1 MVSKRENKGIQLVV
15 RGWVQPIDSSR
26 FLVRSE
32 SNPEKH
38 YEVRWERKKWI
49 CSCEDFQKRKRKC
62 KHIYAVL
69 YYLTIRDLT
78 IGVRKIGEDKAICP
92 KCGSSENVI
101 RDGFEECKSGFIQ
114 RFYCKRCRS
123 SFVARTGFEG
133 MRGQALAIILSLD
146 LYYRGLSLRQIAE
159 HMETVYGI
167 SVSYGTIYGWI
178 KRYVEIISEYLNKSK
193 IKTSERW
200 HVDETVVR
208 VKGKQL
214 ILWSILDSETRFLIA
229 QHISEGKDAEEAYKL
244 LDKGLRRSENKPLE
258 IITDGAAQ
266 YVKAIDKKFGSELKE
281 PILHV
286 QAQISTPLSNNKLER
301 FHKTLKQRFKPI
313 SCFHN
318 KKTAETF
325 SKGFTIFYNHIKEHK
340 ALNDMTPEQAANQT
354 KSKTSWIRLIEEA
367 SKSQTKKENFT
378 PTYVV

>member
-101 RDGFEECKSGFIQ
+101 RDGFEECRSGFTQ
-114 RFYCKRCRS
+114 RFYCKKCRS

-167 SVSYGTIYGWI
+167 SVSYGTIYGL
-178 KRYVEIISEYLNKSK
+178 S
-193 IKTSERW
+193 
-200 HVDETVVR
+200 
-208 VKGKQL
+208 L
-214 ILWSILDSETRFLIA
+214 I
-229 QHISEGKDAEEAYKL
+229 HI
-244 LDKGLRRSENKPLE
+244 
-258 IITDGAAQ
+258 
-266 YVKAIDKKFGSELKE
+266 
-281 PILHV
+281 
-286 QAQISTPLSNNKLER
+286 
-301 FHKTLKQRFKPI
+301 
-313 SCFHN
+313 
-318 KKTAETF
+318 
-325 SKGFTIFYNHIKEHK
+325 
-340 ALNDMTPEQAANQT
+340 
-354 KSKTSWIRLIEEA
+354 
-367 SKSQTKKENFT
+367 
-378 PTYVV
+378 